1 MTSLFGHN
9 VRSDLLLL
17 YVSEA
22 LACFVAVYAVLAW
35 RAGIP
40 AEQSHFL
47 ALSAALICGV
57 ISGATGLYRTE
68 TLSRL
73 RRVVTATL
81 VAGVLFTASLPAFA
95 VLKAG
100 SPDMLHGSLVAI
112 PLAFA
117 AAVISTRLGYA
128 AMARRGYLR
137 RRLVL
142 VRQAAAP
149 GSDAAPPAAEGRQR
163 PFEVTMTIPA
173 GACLEDSLDPAKLR
187 ALRIWAVV
195 TEGPPALPG
204 ALAERVEAAGI
215 RVIAETELRER
226 ELARVDIETLP
237 AGWLAASRAARETLV
252 ERGLRRVLDIL
263 CCLILVVFTSPL
275 LLLAAIAIKLESRGP
290 VFYRQ
295 ERVGRGNRT
304 FMLVKFRSMRADAEV
319 GGRPVW
325 ASKADPRVT
334 RVGRWLRLTR
344 IDEIPQVVNVL
355 RGEMHF
361 VGPRPERPGFVEQ
374 LGRQIPHYH
383 DRAVVK
389 PGITGWAQVNYP
401 YGASVEDARM
411 KLAYDLYYV
420 RRRSLFLDL
429 LILISTVRVIL
440 FQEGAR

>member
-1 MTSLFGHN
+1 MTSLFGHSI
-9 VRSDLLLL
+9 RSDLLVL

-40 AEQSHFL
+40 AEQSHIIAL
-47 ALSAALICGV
+47 AAALICGV

-73 RRVVTATL
+73 RRIVTATL

-95 VLKAG
+95 MMKAG
-100 SPDMLHGSLVAI
+100 TPDLLQGQLLTI

-117 AAVISTRLGYA
+117 GAIISTRLGYA

-137 RRLVL
+137 RRLLV
-142 VRQAAAP
+142 VRQP
-149 GSDAAPPAAEGRQR
+149 VGPSLELDSLTAEGRQR
-163 PFEVTMTIPA
+163 QFEIASTLAA
-173 GACLEDSLDPAKLR
+173 GPGLEQSLDVARLR
-187 ALRIWAVV
+187 EMRIWAVV
-195 TEGPPALPG
+195 TEGARTLPAPLRARIESG
-204 ALAERVEAAGI
+204 GVRVVSES
-215 RVIAETELRER
+215 ELRER
-226 ELARVDIETLP
+226 ELARVDIEALP
-237 AGWLAASRAARETLV
+237 AGWLAASRAARESLA
-252 ERGLRRVLDIL
+252 ERSLRRVLDIL
-263 CCLILVVFTSPL
+263 CCVILVVFTSPL
-275 LLLAAIAIKLESRGP
+275 LVGAAIAIKLDSRGP
-290 VFYRQ
+290 VLYRQ
-295 ERVGRGNRT
+295 ERVGRGNKT
-304 FMLVKFRSMRADAEV
+304 FMLLKFRSMRADAEEA
-319 GGRPVW
+319 GRPVW
-325 ASKADPRVT
+325 ASKADPRIT

-344 IDEIPQVVNVL
+344 IDEIPQVFNVL
-355 RGEMHF
+355 RGDMHF

-383 DRAVVK
+383 DRAAVK

-420 RRRSLFLDL
+420 RRRSLFLDV